1 MRHFHIL
8 IALLVGLTSPAVAQE
23 NNTNKY
29 SIDGKHRGLD
39 FSISAGYNAGVG
51 DSKGSTFLPLEI
63 GLGKQ
68 FHPNLYVGMRS
79 GAWVAISDKASAQI
93 PIMSDFKVM
102 FPGATEGKLKPII
115 NARLGYLLNIEGN
128 KEIETDDG
136 MGGTVRTTA
145 ESFDMI
151 VMEIMPG
158 IQIPLSKTTDFILS
172 AGYTHGFATK
182 SGGGNGGYFSV
193 KTAFNFHKRD
203 TKKVKAPRE
212 KVDTRDKGLQ
222 LTIEGE
228 LNNRERTG
236 GGGNLVLTYKINPH
250 FSAGLGGGYHV
261 FSPFN
266 DDGEDIQ
273 CIKQYSYDSSLSET
287 QYPYQGSPLMYT
299 FFARGNYRLLD
310 KRLSPIGTIDIGMRK
325 YTWDGEDPEE
335 PEPYGYNL
343 REYLKAPGTSFF
355 VTPAI
360 GASLRT
366 TKNSYLELKIGYNI
380 ASNLKAQKW
389 GDFEKQVYY
398 STKSKSMSY
407 GFISI
412 GFTHTFG
419 KRGQRVSH

>member
-8 IALLVGLTSPAVAQE
+8 IALLVGLTSPTVAQE

-51 DSKGSTFLPLEI
+51 DMKGSTFLPLEF

-93 PIMSDFKVM
+93 PVMSDFKVM

-115 NARLGYLLNIEGN
+115 NARLGYLLNIEGD
-128 KEIETDDG
+128 KEIEANDG
-136 MGGTVRTTA
+136 MGGTISTTIK
-145 ESFDMI
+145 SFDMI

-182 SGGGNGGYFSV
+182 SGGGSGGYFSV

-228 LNNRERTG
+228 LNNRERRR

-250 FSAGLGGGYHV
+250 ISVGLGGGFHV

-266 DDGEDIQ
+266 EDGEDIQ
-273 CIKQYSYDSSLSET
+273 YANKYYSYLSET
-287 QYPYQGSPLMYT
+287 QYAYYGSPQMYT

-310 KRLSPIGTIDIGMRK
+310 KRLSPIGTIDLGMRK
-325 YTWDGEDPEE
+325 YKWVDNYDN
-335 PEPYGYNL
+335 EPYGYEL
-343 REYLKAPGTSFF
+343 KEYLKAPGTSFF
-355 VTPAI
+355 VAPAI

-366 TKNSYLELKIGYNI
+366 TKNSYLELKVGYNI
-380 ASNLKAQKW
+380 ASNIKAQKY
-389 GDFEKQVYY
+389 GDFENDVYY

-419 KRGQRVSH
+419 KRGQRISR

>member
-8 IALLVGLTSPAVAQE
+8 IALLIGLTSPAVAQE
-23 NNTNKY
+23 NNTKTY

-39 FSISAGYNAGVG
+39 FSIGAGYNAGVG
-51 DSKGSTFLPLEI
+51 DSKGSTFLPLEF

-115 NARLGYLLNIEGN
+115 NARLGYLLNIEGD
-128 KEIETDDG
+128 KEIKANDG
-136 MGGTVRTTA
+136 MGGTISTTIK
-145 ESFDMI
+145 SCDMI

-182 SGGGNGGYFSV
+182 SGGGSGGYFSV

-203 TKKVKAPRE
+203 TKKAKALRE

-250 FSAGLGGGYHV
+250 ISVGLGGGYHA

-266 DDGEDIQ
+266 KDGEDT
-273 CIKQYSYDSSLSET
+273 QYANKYSYYDSSLSET
-287 QYPYQGSPLMYT
+287 QYAYKGSPEMYT

-310 KRLSPIGTIDIGMRK
+310 KRLSPIGTIDLGMRK
-325 YTWDGEDPEE
+325 YKWNDEY
-335 PEPYGYNL
+335 EPYGYEL
-343 REYLKAPGTSFF
+343 KEYLKAPGSSFF
-355 VTPAI
+355 VAPAI

-366 TKNSYLELKIGYNI
+366 TKNSYLELKVGYNI
-380 ASNLKAQKW
+380 ASNLKAQKY
-389 GDFEKQVYY
+389 GDFEKDVYY

-419 KRGQRVSH
+419 KRGQRISR

>member
-1 MRHFHIL
+1 MRHLHIL
-8 IALLVGLTSPAVAQE
+8 IALLVGLTNPAVAQE

-51 DSKGSTFLPLEI
+51 DSKESTFLPLEI

-93 PIMSDFKVM
+93 PVMSDFKVM

-115 NARLGYLLNIEGN
+115 NARLGYLLNIEGD
-128 KEIETDDG
+128 KEIEANDG
-136 MGGTVRTTA
+136 MGGTISTTIK
-145 ESFDMI
+145 SFDMI

-182 SGGGNGGYFSV
+182 SGGGSGGYFSV

-228 LNNRERTG
+228 LNNRERRR

-250 FSAGLGGGYHV
+250 ISVGLGGGFHV

-266 DDGEDIQ
+266 EDGEDIQ
-273 CIKQYSYDSSLSET
+273 YANKYYSYLSET
-287 QYPYQGSPLMYT
+287 QYAYYGSPQMYT

-310 KRLSPIGTIDIGMRK
+310 KRLSPIGTIDLGMRK
-325 YTWDGEDPEE
+325 YKWVDNYDNK
-335 PEPYGYNL
+335 PYGYEL
-343 REYLKAPGTSFF
+343 KEYLKAPGTSFF
-355 VTPAI
+355 VAPAI

-366 TKNSYLELKIGYNI
+366 TKNSYLELKVGYNI
-380 ASNLKAQKW
+380 ASNIKAQKY
-389 GDFEKQVYY
+389 GDFENDVYY

-419 KRGQRVSH
+419 KRGQRISR

>member
-8 IALLVGLTSPAVAQE
+8 IALLIGLTSPAVAQE
-23 NNTNKY
+23 NNTKTY

-39 FSISAGYNAGVG
+39 FSIGAGYNAGVG
-51 DSKGSTFLPLEI
+51 DSKGSTFLPLEF

-115 NARLGYLLNIEGN
+115 NARLGYLLNIEGD
-128 KEIETDDG
+128 KEIKANDG
-136 MGGTVRTTA
+136 MGGTISTTIK
-145 ESFDMI
+145 SCDMI

-182 SGGGNGGYFSV
+182 SGGGSGGYFSV

-203 TKKVKAPRE
+203 TKKAKALRE

-236 GGGNLVLTYKINPH
+236 GGCNLVLTYKINPH
-250 FSAGLGGGYHV
+250 ISVGLGGGYHA

-266 DDGEDIQ
+266 KDGEDIQ
-273 CIKQYSYDSSLSET
+273 YANKYSYYDSSLSET
-287 QYPYQGSPLMYT
+287 QYAYKGSPEMYT

-310 KRLSPIGTIDIGMRK
+310 KRLSPIGTIDLGMRK
-325 YTWDGEDPEE
+325 YKWNDEY
-335 PEPYGYNL
+335 EPYGYEL
-343 REYLKAPGTSFF
+343 KEYLKAPGSSFF
-355 VTPAI
+355 VAPAI

-366 TKNSYLELKIGYNI
+366 TKNSYLELKVGYNI
-380 ASNLKAQKW
+380 ASNLKAQKY
-389 GDFEKQVYY
+389 GDFEKDVYY

-419 KRGQRVSH
+419 KRGQRVSR

>member
-8 IALLVGLTSPAVAQE
+8 IALLVGLTSPTVAQE
-23 NNTNKY
+23 NNTNTY

-51 DSKGSTFLPLEI
+51 DMKGSTFLPLEF

-115 NARLGYLLNIEGN
+115 NARLGYLLNIEGD
-128 KEIETDDG
+128 KEIKANDG
-136 MGGTVRTTA
+136 MGGTISTTIK
-145 ESFDMI
+145 SCDMI

-182 SGGGNGGYFSV
+182 SGGGSGGYFSV

-203 TKKVKAPRE
+203 TKKAKALRE

-250 FSAGLGGGYHV
+250 ISVGLGGGYHA

-266 DDGEDIQ
+266 KDGEDIQ
-273 CIKQYSYDSSLSET
+273 YANKYSYYDSSLSET
-287 QYPYQGSPLMYT
+287 QYAYKGSPEMYT

-310 KRLSPIGTIDIGMRK
+310 KRLSPIGTIDLGMRK
-325 YTWDGEDPEE
+325 YKWNDEY
-335 PEPYGYNL
+335 EPYGYEL
-343 REYLKAPGTSFF
+343 KEYLKAPGSSFF
-355 VTPAI
+355 VAPAI

-366 TKNSYLELKIGYNI
+366 TKNSYLELKVGYNI
-380 ASNLKAQKW
+380 ASNLKAQKY
-389 GDFEKQVYY
+389 GDFEKDVYY

-419 KRGQRVSH
+419 KRGQRISR

>member
-1 MRHFHIL
+1 
-8 IALLVGLTSPAVAQE
+8 
-23 NNTNKY
+23 
-29 SIDGKHRGLD
+29 
-39 FSISAGYNAGVG
+39 
-51 DSKGSTFLPLEI
+51 
-63 GLGKQ
+63 
-68 FHPNLYVGMRS
+68 MRS

-115 NARLGYLLNIEGN
+115 NARLGYLLNIEGD
-128 KEIETDDG
+128 KEIKANDG
-136 MGGTVRTTA
+136 MGGTISTTIK
-145 ESFDMI
+145 SCDMI

-182 SGGGNGGYFSV
+182 SGGGSGGYFSV

-203 TKKVKAPRE
+203 TKKAKALRE

-250 FSAGLGGGYHV
+250 ISVGLGGGYHA

-266 DDGEDIQ
+266 KDGEDIQ
-273 CIKQYSYDSSLSET
+273 YANKYSYYDSSLSET
-287 QYPYQGSPLMYT
+287 QYAYKGSPEMYT

-310 KRLSPIGTIDIGMRK
+310 KRLSPIGTIDLGMRK
-325 YTWDGEDPEE
+325 YKWNDEY
-335 PEPYGYNL
+335 EPYGYEL
-343 REYLKAPGTSFF
+343 KEYLKAPGSSFF
-355 VTPAI
+355 VAPAI

-366 TKNSYLELKIGYNI
+366 TKNSYLELKVGYNI
-380 ASNLKAQKW
+380 ASNLKAQKY
-389 GDFEKQVYY
+389 GDFEKDVYY

-419 KRGQRVSH
+419 KRGQRISR

>member
-8 IALLVGLTSPAVAQE
+8 IALLVGLTSPTVAQE
-23 NNTNKY
+23 NNTNTY

-51 DSKGSTFLPLEI
+51 DMKGSTFLPLEF

-128 KEIETDDG
+128 KEIKANDG
-136 MGGTVRTTA
+136 MGGTISTTIK
-145 ESFDMI
+145 SCDMI

-182 SGGGNGGYFSV
+182 SGGGSGGYFSV

-203 TKKVKAPRE
+203 TKKAKALRE

-250 FSAGLGGGYHV
+250 ISVGLGGGYHA

-266 DDGEDIQ
+266 KDGEDIQ
-273 CIKQYSYDSSLSET
+273 HANKYSYYDSSLSET
-287 QYPYQGSPLMYT
+287 QYAYKGSPEMYT

-310 KRLSPIGTIDIGMRK
+310 KRLSPIGTIDLGMRK
-325 YTWDGEDPEE
+325 YKWNDEY
-335 PEPYGYNL
+335 EPYGYEL
-343 REYLKAPGTSFF
+343 KEYLKAPGSSFF
-355 VTPAI
+355 VAPAI

-366 TKNSYLELKIGYNI
+366 TKNSYLELKVGYNI
-380 ASNLKAQKW
+380 ASNLKAQKY
-389 GDFEKQVYY
+389 GDFEKDVYY

>member
-1 MRHFHIL
+1 MRHLHIL
-8 IALLVGLTSPAVAQE
+8 IALLVGLTSPTVAQE
-23 NNTNKY
+23 NNTKTY

-51 DSKGSTFLPLEI
+51 GSKGSTFLPLEI

-79 GAWVAISDKASAQI
+79 GAWVAISDKATAQI

-115 NARLGYLLNIEGN
+115 NARLGYLLNIEGD
-128 KEIETDDG
+128 KEIEADDG

-182 SGGGNGGYFSV
+182 SGGGSGGYFSV

-228 LNNRERTG
+228 LNNRERRG

-250 FSAGLGGGYHV
+250 ISVGLGGGYHA

-266 DDGEDIQ
+266 EDGEDIQ
-273 CIKQYSYDSSLSET
+273 YANKYSYDSRLSET
-287 QYPYQGSPLMYT
+287 QYAYQGSPEMYT

-310 KRLSPIGTIDIGMRK
+310 KRLSPIGTIDLGMRK
-325 YTWDGEDPEE
+325 YKWNDEY
-335 PEPYGYNL
+335 EPYGYEL
-343 REYLKAPGTSFF
+343 KEYLKAPGSSFF
-355 VTPAI
+355 VAPAI

-366 TKNSYLELKIGYNI
+366 TKNSYLELKVGYNI
-380 ASNLKAQKW
+380 ASNLKAQKY
-389 GDFEKQVYY
+389 GDFEKDVYY

-419 KRGQRVSH
+419 KRGQRISR

>member
-8 IALLVGLTSPAVAQE
+8 IALLVGLTSPTVAQE
-23 NNTNKY
+23 NNTNTY

-51 DSKGSTFLPLEI
+51 DMKGSTFLPLEF

-115 NARLGYLLNIEGN
+115 NARLGYLLNIEGD
-128 KEIETDDG
+128 KEIKANDG
-136 MGGTVRTTA
+136 MGGTISTTIK
-145 ESFDMI
+145 SCDMI

-182 SGGGNGGYFSV
+182 SGGGSGGYFSV

-203 TKKVKAPRE
+203 TKKAKALRE

-250 FSAGLGGGYHV
+250 ISVGLGGGYHA

-266 DDGEDIQ
+266 KDGEDIQ
-273 CIKQYSYDSSLSET
+273 YANKYSYYDSSLSET
-287 QYPYQGSPLMYT
+287 QYAYKGSPEMYT

-310 KRLSPIGTIDIGMRK
+310 KRLSPIGTIDLGMRK
-325 YTWDGEDPEE
+325 YKWNDEY
-335 PEPYGYNL
+335 EPYGYEL
-343 REYLKAPGTSFF
+343 KEYLKAPGSSFF
-355 VTPAI
+355 VSPAI

-366 TKNSYLELKIGYNI
+366 TKNSYLELKVGYNI
-380 ASNLKAQKW
+380 ASNLKAQKY
-389 GDFEKQVYY
+389 GDFEKDVYY

-419 KRGQRVSH
+419 KRGQRISR

>member
-1 MRHFHIL
+1 MRHLHIL
-8 IALLVGLTSPAVAQE
+8 IALLVGLTSPTVAQE
-23 NNTNKY
+23 NNTKAY

-51 DSKGSTFLPLEI
+51 ESKGSTFLPLEI

-79 GAWVAISDKASAQI
+79 GAWVAISDKATAQI

-115 NARLGYLLNIEGN
+115 NARLGYLLNIEGD
-128 KEIETDDG
+128 KEIEADDG

-182 SGGGNGGYFSV
+182 SGGGSGGYFSV

-228 LNNRERTG
+228 LNNRERRG

-250 FSAGLGGGYHV
+250 ISVGLGGGYHA

-266 DDGEDIQ
+266 EDGEDIQ
-273 CIKQYSYDSSLSET
+273 YANKYSYDSRLSET
-287 QYPYQGSPLMYT
+287 QYAYQGSPEMYT

-310 KRLSPIGTIDIGMRK
+310 KRLSPIGTIDLGMRK
-325 YTWDGEDPEE
+325 YKWNDEY
-335 PEPYGYNL
+335 EPYGYEL
-343 REYLKAPGTSFF
+343 KEYLKAPGSSFF
-355 VTPAI
+355 VAPAI

-366 TKNSYLELKIGYNI
+366 TKNSYLELKVGYNI

-389 GDFEKQVYY
+389 GDFEEGVYY

-419 KRGQRVSH
+419 KRGQRISR

>member
-8 IALLVGLTSPAVAQE
+8 IALLVGLTSPTVAQE
-23 NNTNKY
+23 NNTNTY

-51 DSKGSTFLPLEI
+51 DMKGSTFLPLEF

-79 GAWVAISDKASAQI
+79 GAWVAISDKATAQI

-128 KEIETDDG
+128 KEIEADDG
-136 MGGTVRTTA
+136 MGGTISTTA

-158 IQIPLSKTTDFILS
+158 VQIPLSKTTDFILS

-182 SGGGNGGYFSV
+182 SGGGSGGYFSV
-193 KTAFNFHKRD
+193 KTAFNFHKRA
-203 TKKVKAPRE
+203 TKIKKAPRE
-212 KVDTRDKGLQ
+212 IVDTRDKGLQ

-228 LNNRERTG
+228 LNNRERLG
-236 GGGNLVLTYKINPH
+236 GGGNLVFTYKLNPH
-250 FSAGLGGGYHV
+250 ISVGLGGGFHA

-266 DDGEDIQ
+266 QDYDNSNDIQ
-273 CIKQYSYDSSLSET
+273 YVNGMRET
-287 QYPYQGSPLMYT
+287 TYGYQGSPTMYT

-310 KRLSPIGTIDIGMRK
+310 TRLSPIGTIDIGMRK
-325 YTWDGEDPEE
+325 YKWEDEE
-335 PEPYGYNL
+335 YEPYGYKL

-355 VTPAI
+355 VAPAI

-366 TKNSYLELKIGYNI
+366 TNNSYLELKVGYNI
-380 ASNLKAQKW
+380 ASNLKAQKAV
-389 GDFEKQVYY
+389 DFEKDVYY

-419 KRGQRVSH
+419 ERGKRVSH

>member
-1 MRHFHIL
+1 
-8 IALLVGLTSPAVAQE
+8 
-23 NNTNKY
+23 
-29 SIDGKHRGLD
+29 
-39 FSISAGYNAGVG
+39 
-51 DSKGSTFLPLEI
+51 
-63 GLGKQ
+63 
-68 FHPNLYVGMRS
+68 
-79 GAWVAISDKASAQI
+79 
-93 PIMSDFKVM
+93 
-102 FPGATEGKLKPII
+102 
-115 NARLGYLLNIEGN
+115 
-128 KEIETDDG
+128 
-136 MGGTVRTTA
+136 
-145 ESFDMI
+145 MI

-182 SGGGNGGYFSV
+182 SGGGSGGYFSV

-228 LNNRERTG
+228 LNNRERRR

-250 FSAGLGGGYHV
+250 ISVGLGGGFHV

-266 DDGEDIQ
+266 EDGEDIQ
-273 CIKQYSYDSSLSET
+273 YANKYYSYLSET
-287 QYPYQGSPLMYT
+287 QYAYYGSPQMYT

-310 KRLSPIGTIDIGMRK
+310 KRLSPIGTIDLGMRK
-325 YTWDGEDPEE
+325 YKWVDNYDN
-335 PEPYGYNL
+335 EPYGYEL
-343 REYLKAPGTSFF
+343 KEYLKAPGTSFF
-355 VTPAI
+355 VAPAI

-366 TKNSYLELKIGYNI
+366 TKNSYLELKVGYNI
-380 ASNLKAQKW
+380 ASNIKAQKY
-389 GDFEKQVYY
+389 GDFENDVYY

-419 KRGQRVSH
+419 KRGQRISR

>member
-23 NNTNKY
+23 NNTKTY

-39 FSISAGYNAGVG
+39 FSIGAGYNAGVG
-51 DSKGSTFLPLEI
+51 DSKGSTFLPLEF

-115 NARLGYLLNIEGN
+115 NARLGYLLNIEGD
-128 KEIETDDG
+128 KEIKANDG
-136 MGGTVRTTA
+136 MGGTISTTIK
-145 ESFDMI
+145 SCDMI

-182 SGGGNGGYFSV
+182 SGGGNEGYFSV

-203 TKKVKAPRE
+203 TKKVKVPRE

-273 CIKQYSYDSSLSET
+273 YIGGLREY
-287 QYPYQGSPLMYT
+287 QYPYQGSPQMYT

-310 KRLSPIGTIDIGMRK
+310 KRLSPIGTIDLGMRK
-325 YTWDGEDPEE
+325 YKWEGDEDE

-355 VTPAI
+355 VAPAI

-366 TKNSYLELKIGYNI
+366 TKNSYLELKVGYNI
-380 ASNLKAQKW
+380 ASNIKAQKY
-389 GDFEKQVYY
+389 GDFKKDVYY
-398 STKSKSMSY
+398 LTKSKSMSY

-419 KRGQRVSH
+419 KRGQRISR

>member
-8 IALLVGLTSPAVAQE
+8 IALLIGLTSPAVAQE
-23 NNTNKY
+23 NNTKTY

-39 FSISAGYNAGVG
+39 FSIGAGYNAGVG
-51 DSKGSTFLPLEI
+51 DSKGSTFLPLEFGI
-63 GLGKQ
+63 GKQ

-115 NARLGYLLNIEGN
+115 NARLGYLLNIEGD
-128 KEIETDDG
+128 KEIKANDG
-136 MGGTVRTTA
+136 MGGTISTTIK
-145 ESFDMI
+145 SCDMI

-182 SGGGNGGYFSV
+182 SGGGSGGYFSV

-203 TKKVKAPRE
+203 TKKAKALRE

-250 FSAGLGGGYHV
+250 ISVGLGGGYHA

-266 DDGEDIQ
+266 KDGEDIQ
-273 CIKQYSYDSSLSET
+273 YANKYSYYDSSLSET
-287 QYPYQGSPLMYT
+287 QYAYKGSPEMYT

-310 KRLSPIGTIDIGMRK
+310 KRLSPIGTIDLGMRK
-325 YTWDGEDPEE
+325 YKWNDEY
-335 PEPYGYNL
+335 EPYGYEL
-343 REYLKAPGTSFF
+343 KEYLKAPGSSFF
-355 VTPAI
+355 VAPAI

-366 TKNSYLELKIGYNI
+366 TKNSYLELKVGYNI
-380 ASNLKAQKW
+380 ASNLKAQKY
-389 GDFEKQVYY
+389 GDFEKDVYY

-419 KRGQRVSH
+419 KRGQRISR